1 MSYISDFLGQN
12 NQKTWQQSKLI
23 WNSSIESQLD
33 LTRFVFYQETLNKAY
48 QKKYDKKISFI
59 DRLSLVL

>member
-48 QKKYDKKISFI
+48 QKKYDKK
-59 DRLSLVL
+59 